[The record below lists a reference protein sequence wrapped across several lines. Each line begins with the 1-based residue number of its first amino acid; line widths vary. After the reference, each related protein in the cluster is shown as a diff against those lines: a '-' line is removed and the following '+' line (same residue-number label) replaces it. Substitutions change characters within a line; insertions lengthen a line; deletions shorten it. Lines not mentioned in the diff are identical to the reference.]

1 MDNITKKITDI
12 LVQIKPDK
20 ETTINLKD
28 DLFASGV
35 LDSFGMISYITFL
48 EEAFNIEIPN
58 EELIPQ
64 NFWSIEATIQTI
76 ERLTK

>member
-1 MDNITKKITDI
+1 MDTTQKIMDI
-12 LVQIKPDK
+12 LVEIKPDK
-20 ETTINLKD
+20 EIVINFKD

-35 LDSFGMISYITFL
+35 LDSLGMISYITFL

-76 ERLTK
+76 ERLSK